1 MISTAATC
9 FAPTPISAIPAAIP
23 AATLRVHATHATP
36 VTPTV
41 APKSEIA
48 SHQQASRQTTETLKL
63 LADKL
68 APQRRVVHAGD
79 MIYRAGERFG
89 NLYILNSGFFKI
101 INLSP
106 DGREQVVGLKF
117 RGDWLGFD
125 GIANGR
131 YSCDAVAMDTG
142 EVWVVR
148 YDALLAACARQIE
161 LLTVLHEAM
170 SREIARDRDSLM
182 SVCTLPADARVADF
196 LRYWA
201 ESLARGGLRT
211 DQITLRMTRAEIG
224 NYLGMTLETVSRA
237 LSRLAKVGLI
247 RFAGKGRREIEL
259 PQVSALGEFIQA
271 SLAPARA
278 TLQ

>member
-1 MISTAATC
+1 MLSTAAT
-9 FAPTPISAIPAAIP
+9 PAASIYP
-23 AATLRVHATHATP
+23 RP
-36 VTPTV
+36 MV
-41 APKSEIA
+41 ARRALPSDTGANQRA
-48 SHQQASRQTTETLKL
+48 SQHTADTLKL
-63 LADKL
+63 LHDKL
-68 APQRRVVHAGD
+68 SPQRRVVHAGD
-79 MIYRAGERFG
+79 VIYQAGERFT
-89 NLYILNSGFFKI
+89 NLYIMNSGFFKI

-125 GIANGR
+125 GIANSQ

-148 YDALLAACARQIE
+148 YDALLAACATQPA

-170 SREIARDRDSLM
+170 SREISRDRDSLM

-201 ESLARGGLRT
+201 DSLAKRGLRT

-237 LSRLAKVGLI
+237 LSKLARSKLI
-247 RFAGKGRREIEL
+247 HFAEKGRRDIHIPE
-259 PQVSALGEFIQA
+259 VSALSEFIQGC
-271 SLAPARA
+271 LAPS
-278 TLQ
+278 TPVLQ